1 MRRMIRSNT
10 THDPARALLN
20 LFAFVSLALL
30 TAAVLNGCNTTQ
42 GVGEDIEAAGDAIS
56 DTARDAKD

>member
-1 MRRMIRSNT
+1 MRRITRT
-10 THDPARALLN
+10 HAHHDPIRAFYTM
-20 LFAFVSLALL
+20 FALVSLALL
-30 TAAVLNGCNTTQ
+30 TAAVLNGCNTTE